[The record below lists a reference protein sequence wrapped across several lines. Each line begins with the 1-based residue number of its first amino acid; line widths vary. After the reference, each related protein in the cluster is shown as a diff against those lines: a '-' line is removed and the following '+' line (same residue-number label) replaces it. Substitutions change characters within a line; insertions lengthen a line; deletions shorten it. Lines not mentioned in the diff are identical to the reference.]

1 MAELICESGRR
12 GEQADK
18 GLSRTMVNFLLDA
31 ALMLLFVALFIVAV
45 IVQFVFPPSV
55 SAKGW
60 HLWGLNFSQWCSLQ
74 FSLLCV
80 LGLGIVVHVM
90 LHWTWVCSVM
100 ARQILGQKEV
110 PDNGLRTVGG
120 VALLIGLLLTGAIVT
135 GMAMIS
141 IQMPPQT

>member
-1 MAELICESGRR
+1 MGVLVRETIER
-12 GEQADK
+12 GEKADK
-18 GLSRTMVNFLLDA
+18 AVSRTLVNFVLDM
-31 ALMLLFVALFIVAV
+31 ALMLLFTALSIVAV
-45 IVQFVFPPSV
+45 IVQFVFPPGV

-74 FSLLCV
+74 FGLLCM
-80 LGLGIVVHVM
+80 LGFGVVVHVM

-100 ARQILGQKEV
+100 ARQILGQKDV

-120 VALLIGLLLTGAIVT
+120 VALLIGLLLTGAILV
-135 GMAMIS
+135 GMAMLS